1 VFQFG
6 LHGISVSQTGN
17 AVNQADLWYDYS
29 VGLINNPK
37 CSGTVTE
44 ATMNFQSYAY
54 GKNHWLLE
62 PDLKHILRRY
72 WAGLAGRDE
81 ALSAFG
87 ALAGGRAYQVA
98 DWVDRAAPPELVMHD
113 LDGRRVDRA
122 RLDPAHAELLI
133 ELAAINRPPYEGG
146 SWHEHF
152 ALGFLLADPGL
163 YCSLIVTNQTA
174 YAIYKYAPEHAHWLE
189 KLFSGQ
195 AWGATWMTET
205 QGGSDLGANKTI
217 ALAEGHAWRLYGE
230 DKYFAS
236 NAGLADLAI
245 VTARP
250 QGAPPGPK
258 GLALFLLPRLDA
270 AGQLNYH
277 LRRFKRKS
285 ATRAVPSGEVEL
297 NHSLAY
303 LVGQAELG
311 IYYTL
316 ENLTV
321 SRLANAIGAM
331 GLARKAHLESLFRTR
346 ARAAFG
352 KALREHP
359 LVRLDLTDMAVRTAG
374 GLALAFHAIQAFD
387 QAWTERPPYT
397 AAYHYARFLSH
408 LAKNR
413 TADHA
418 AAVTQ
423 LAMELFGGLGFLED
437 FAVSRLHR
445 EALVTAI
452 WEGTSNIQA
461 LDLLEAMH
469 KKGAHEPF
477 LDEMIPLLERAGAP
491 AAQHARDEIEKTLG
505 LLGRLAPLEAQWHA
519 KRALARLAD
528 AAQVALLYALADAAG
543 ERYAKL
549 AELYA
554 ARFLVGENYPVWALQ
569 DEQVWGL
576 IQDWQV
582 AAT

>member
-1 VFQFG
+1 
-6 LHGISVSQTGN
+6 
-17 AVNQADLWYDYS
+17 
-29 VGLINNPK
+29 
-37 CSGTVTE
+37 
-44 ATMNFQSYAY
+44 MNFQSYAY

-62 PDLKHILRRY
+62 PDLKHILMRC
-72 WAGLAGRDE
+72 WPGFGGRE
-81 ALSAFG
+81 PALQAFG
-87 ALAGGRAYQVA
+87 ELTGGRAYQIA

-113 LDGRRVDRA
+113 LDGQRVDRA
-122 RLDPAHAELLI
+122 RLDPAHAELLV

-152 ALGFLLADPGL
+152 ALGYLLADPGL

-174 YAIYKYAPEHAHWLE
+174 YAIYKYAPEHADWLE

-217 ALAEGHAWRLYGE
+217 ALAEGGAWRLYGE

-250 QGAPPGPK
+250 QGAPAGPK
-258 GLALFLLPRLDA
+258 GLGLFLVPRLDT
-270 AGQLNYH
+270 AGQLNYRV
-277 LRRFKRKS
+277 RRFKRKS
-285 ATRAVPSGEVEL
+285 ATRAVPSGEVEF
-297 NHSLAY
+297 NGSLAY
-303 LVGQAELG
+303 LIGQAELG

-316 ENLTV
+316 ETLTV

-331 GLARKAHLESLFRTR
+331 GLARKAHLEALYR
-346 ARAAFG
+346 AQARSAFG
-352 KALREHP
+352 QALVEHP

-374 GLALAFHAIQAFD
+374 GLALAFQAIQAFD
-387 QAWTERPPYT
+387 QAWSERPPYT

-418 AAVTQ
+418 ACVTQ

-437 FAVSRLHR
+437 YAVSRLHR

-477 LDEMIPLLERAGAP
+477 LDEMLTLLDDAGTP
-491 AAQHARDEIEKTLG
+491 IARLARYEIEKTLG
-505 LLGRLAPLEAQWHA
+505 SLAELAAPEAQWHA
-519 KRALARLAD
+519 KHALAHLAD
-528 AAQVALLYALADAAG
+528 AAQVALLYALAETGG
-543 ERYAKL
+543 ERYAKI
-549 AELYA
+549 AELYFT
-554 ARFLVGENYPVWALQ
+554 RFLAGENYPAWAMQ
-569 DEQVWGL
+569 DEQIWRL
-576 IQDWQV
+576 ID
-582 AAT
+582 